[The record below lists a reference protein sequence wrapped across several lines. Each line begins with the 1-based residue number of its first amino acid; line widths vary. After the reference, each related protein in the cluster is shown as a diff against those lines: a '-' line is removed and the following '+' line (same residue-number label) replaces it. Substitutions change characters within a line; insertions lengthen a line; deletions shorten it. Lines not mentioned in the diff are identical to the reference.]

1 MVAMP
6 VGVGFR
12 RLNPTYARGGDRTQ
26 PTRLEVDQL
35 QIQPNLYFFGGFSE
49 DSLLEKIGNALNRK
63 QAVVLGTPKGSQSG
77 TVGLVDDHAF
87 VPIKVNYSQKTV
99 DLYNPQDGKT
109 KTFSV
114 SVIRKYC
121 DFIWITKN
129 LNSRRTKPFISEE
142 PKIY

>member
-1 MVAMP
+1 MALWSSLIEKAYAVVA
-6 VGVGFR
+6 
-12 RLNPTYARGGDRTQ
+12 NNTYAGIHRGNSGDALKHITG
-26 PTRLEVDQL
+26 LEVDQL

-121 DFIWITKN
+121 DFIWITK
-129 LNSRRTKPFISEE
+129 I
-142 PKIY
+142 